1 MVRAPHVEISNMRL
15 TGAGSRSKQPLEYS
29 LLYTATLCLMAFG
42 AVMVYSASSAESL
55 ISTGDSF
62 FYLKRYLA
70 FGLLGLLL
78 LHFLSRHGVA
88 LARRATALL
97 LFGALALSVVVMVP
111 GIGVHINGAARWLSA
126 GPIQFQPSELLKLAL
141 VLYAARLLAARPDAV
156 RSLRTLVMPLFLVV
170 GASCLL
176 VLKEPD
182 MGTAVVICLAITC
195 LVIGAGTPLRY
206 FLLVGG
212 LVVALGLVLAVAE
225 PYRQQRLTAFLNPWH
240 DPSGIGFQIVQSMI
254 AIGSGGF
261 FGVGLGESV
270 QKIFYLPEAHTDMI
284 LAIIGEEVGLVGVV
298 GVGML
303 YGLIAYAGMR
313 VARFASDRYSQ
324 LVAIGLTSLVV
335 CQAGLNFL
343 AVVGMAPLTG
353 VPLPLISYGS
363 SNLIVLLAAMG
374 ILLNAAAARDATVE
388 KRRTSADD
396 LDTASTDTSTGS
408 NRGWGNGRPRNPSP
422 RSGRPAAQ

>member
-1 MVRAPHVEISNMRL
+1 
-15 TGAGSRSKQPLEYS
+15 
-29 LLYTATLCLMAFG
+29 MAVG

-62 FYLKRYLA
+62 FYLERYLA

-78 LHFLSRHGVA
+78 LHFLSRHGMR
-88 LARRATALL
+88 LARRATAVL
-97 LFGALALSVVVMVP
+97 LFVSLALTVVVMVP
-111 GIGVHINGAARWLSA
+111 GIGVQINGAARWLSA

-156 RSLRTLVMPLFLVV
+156 KSLRTLVMPLFLVV

-206 FLLVGG
+206 FVLVGA
-212 LVVALGLVLAVAE
+212 LVVGLGFVLAIAE
-225 PYRQQRLTAFLNPWH
+225 PYRQQRLTAFLNPWQ

-254 AIGSGGF
+254 AIGSGGL

-303 YGLIAYAGMR
+303 YGLIAYAGTR

-335 CQAGLNFL
+335 CQAALNFL

-353 VPLPLISYGS
+353 VSLPLISYGS

-374 ILLNAAAARDATVE
+374 ILLNAAAARGATVD
-388 KRRTSADD
+388 KPRTSTDEPE
-396 LDTASTDTSTGS
+396 TAYTDSSPGS
-408 NRGWGNGRPRNPSP
+408 DSRWGNGRPRNTGP
-422 RSGRPAAQ
+422 RSGRPATR